1 MRDFNSNNPNE
12 PYSNQPE
19 GRGRGGADPDSK
31 VEKLVKT
38 AAQNLPTPESGFFER
53 LEEGSTEVFLQS
65 HLDANN
71 LVTEATALPVPA
83 PTVLTSQSAVNRL
96 WIVAVGAVAVC
107 AAGVMIWL
115 GVWNNVDDDLSLG
128 VALQRTAEKTS
139 LKMNLTLASHTHKI
153 RAAGGKVRLD
163 LTDATYE
170 IAVPETTWL
179 VDEAKSQIKT
189 ASGKYFDALGNLSLL
204 GFLHHIPKTEFEAI
218 RKLQPDAG
226 EPVSCEGFLCR
237 RYHSEINCDKFGR
250 CGIEAFVEI
259 ETGMLRLIEI
269 VDTKLADPTGQKIA
283 RLNMVAWDQP
293 LDEDLFVI
301 SEKLA
306 PEGQIA
312 KIAAVQGYVSF
323 RPVMHTRWSRAQQN
337 LALEIGDQIR
347 TNPRG
352 ASGVEFRLADR
363 SRVTVGPHSLVELVS
378 ANNLRLVQGDLRI
391 IQKGEGPLTVSGPD
405 DQKLDHDETAAYRVV
420 VKDGQ
425 QTLTRLDDDPLWL
438 AGFEGTS
445 QHDPTGSLVATIDGR
460 NVPLTVGYH
469 KVNVE
474 IRDQIARTV
483 IEQSF
488 VNHTDER
495 LEGVFY
501 FPLPQDASIS
511 GFGMWINGQLIE
523 ADVVEKQRAREIYET
538 ILRERRDPGLL
549 EWAGGNIFK
558 ARVFPILGRSEKRI
572 KITYTQVLPRRG
584 NRYVYHY
591 GLQSELLSQHPL
603 RELAIDVKVNSA
615 MPLAKINCPTHSTRD
630 SLTGNSAH
638 VEFSA
643 TEFTPKKDFE
653 VTVDVADN
661 APNVVVVPHR
671 RGDDGYFL
679 MQVSP
684 PSSGAVTIADTRQLL
699 VGGDPLKLLIVAD
712 TSASMNKNARQQQ
725 ADFVADLVSMLSPT
739 DKVNLVAADV
749 QPDWQQ
755 PDWQPGGED
764 AAAEMHRWLSDRDS
778 LGWTDLEKTFETISK
793 RVGAQTH
800 VIYVGDAMVST
811 YSSDLTEFSVKLKRM
826 FADLDQV
833 TVHGVSTGSS
843 FESRGLKAMAAIGGG
858 SWRKVSGSRTP
869 DQVAAEL
876 LHEIAAPALRD
887 MKVEFDGV
895 RVARLYPETLPN
907 LRNGQQ
913 QILLGRYLPTGD
925 DQSGTARITAMS
937 GDKEVSWSVPIKLAD
952 AESGN
957 SFVPR
962 LWARMHL
969 DYLLEQGSSEFIQD
983 QIIGLSEEFHIIT
996 PYTSLLVLESDA
1008 DRARFGVKRRFN
1020 MRDGEQFFADGRDN
1034 ANFELT
1040 QKQMQAAG
1048 NWRLGIQR
1056 QLLNQFATLGRP
1068 AMQSRNHWSGRWSRA
1083 KSSREQPR
1091 ATVIISDSAI
1101 PPVFLGAGDVP
1112 TRFLSD
1118 GPFNY
1123 NGVAMDDFVSLDKQ
1137 QARFTNLSS
1146 GLSDNYFASREKN
1159 EYGRSVFRSFGNGVD
1174 FDEDVRFLGRAAS
1187 RLESNFERLL
1197 SQQSA
1202 FNYEP
1207 ASLGFPDAGLPHSS
1221 TRSISSVGPSRA
1233 RTRLETRTR
1242 SVPVTRIR
1250 TETRTRNIN
1259 GRIETYQVQVP
1270 YTEHVTQSYAV
1281 NVPYVDV
1288 DLFSIISSGK
1298 KHLHV
1303 PAHPAYSLFPSLP
1316 NNQQATSAVEL
1327 PSDWSEEI
1335 RDLLQPL
1342 LHSTKFEGLDRGIE
1356 VQNSVTGFDT
1366 RFGYENSTTQQLILY
1381 RSGRWLT
1388 RTDPD
1393 KDQTRTDWCVDDRRN
1408 AAWKAFG
1415 TATRRFATP
1424 SDRHHN
1430 PLVNDAASLDV
1441 VLRARTTWKAD
1452 IEPIEGEPNQTR
1464 LTLKSWLGD
1473 SVELILDSERQVV
1486 VSVVN
1491 KNSQGNVTSSMK
1503 MSDFV
1508 QVSELWW
1515 PGKTESRDADGY
1527 LLSQTVTK
1535 VRLLDEVEFNTAVA
1549 EQVSDEKETLFLDI
1563 DPLRNLRSATAAIA
1577 AGKGTLADQL
1587 LRFYQ
1592 FQSQRRWDKARIHFD
1607 VIEELAGGRSAMDWL
1622 KIEFLLAS
1630 RRNEDLRLAIT
1641 EQVRRLAEN
1650 DRDKDK
1656 VPNNEYFLANHLIGR
1671 YGSLATEE
1679 RLAILDQLGPVFKND
1694 DTAINATRNISW
1706 REYRAALLDQLGLR
1720 NDATGIWEDLAADQR
1735 HLQNS
1740 QVNWLSRLFADG
1752 ELSNKALTRKRNRSR
1767 ILQLLDGWTMNSNS

>member
-1 MRDFNSNNPNE
+1 M
-12 PYSNQPE
+12 
-19 GRGRGGADPDSK
+19 
-31 VEKLVKT
+31 
-38 AAQNLPTPESGFFER
+38 
-53 LEEGSTEVFLQS
+53 
-65 HLDANN
+65 
-71 LVTEATALPVPA
+71 
-83 PTVLTSQSAVNRL
+83 
-96 WIVAVGAVAVC
+96 
-107 AAGVMIWL
+107 
-115 GVWNNVDDDLSLG
+115 
-128 VALQRTAEKTS
+128 
-139 LKMNLTLASHTHKI
+139 
-153 RAAGGKVRLD
+153 
-163 LTDATYE
+163 
-170 IAVPETTWL
+170 
-179 VDEAKSQIKT
+179 
-189 ASGKYFDALGNLSLL
+189 
-204 GFLHHIPKTEFEAI
+204 
-218 RKLQPDAG
+218 
-226 EPVSCEGFLCR
+226 
-237 RYHSEINCDKFGR
+237 
-250 CGIEAFVEI
+250 
-259 ETGMLRLIEI
+259 
-269 VDTKLADPTGQKIA
+269 
-283 RLNMVAWDQP
+283 
-293 LDEDLFVI
+293 
-301 SEKLA
+301 
-306 PEGQIA
+306 
-312 KIAAVQGYVSF
+312 
-323 RPVMHTRWSRAQQN
+323 
-337 LALEIGDQIR
+337 
-347 TNPRG
+347 
-352 ASGVEFRLADR
+352 
-363 SRVTVGPHSLVELVS
+363 VELVS
-378 ANNLRLVQGDLRI
+378 ENNLRLVRGDLRI

-425 QTLTRLDDDPLWL
+425 QTLTRLDDDPRWL

-549 EWAGGNIFK
+549 EWTGGNIFK
-558 ARVFPILGRSEKRI
+558 ARVFPILAESEKRI
-572 KITYTQVLPRRG
+572 KITYTQVLPRHG

-755 PDWQPGGED
+755 PDWQPGGEA
-764 AAAEMHRWLSDRDS
+764 AAAEMHSWLNDRDS
-778 LGWTDLEKTFETISK
+778 LGWTDLEKSFETISK

-811 YSSDLTEFSVKLKRM
+811 YSSDLAEFSAKLKRM

-937 GDKEVSWSVPIKLAD
+937 GDEEVSWSVPIKLAD

-1068 AMQSRNHWSGRWSRA
+1068 AMQRRNHGGGPWSRL
-1083 KSSREQPR
+1083 KSSLKQPR
-1091 ATVIISDSAI
+1091 VTVIASDSDSAI
-1101 PPVFLGAGDVP
+1101 PPVFLGGGDIP

-1118 GPFNY
+1118 GPFSY
-1123 NGVAMDDFVSLDKQ
+1123 NEVAMDDFVSLDKQ

-1146 GLSDNYFASREKN
+1146 GSSHDFFASSGEN
-1159 EYGRSVFRSFGNGVD
+1159 EYG
-1174 FDEDVRFLGRAAS
+1174 
-1187 RLESNFERLL
+1187 L
-1197 SQQSA
+1197 SLIHIS
-1202 FNYEP
+1202 EP
-1207 ASLGFPDAGLPHSS
+1207 
-1221 TRSISSVGPSRA
+1221 TR
-1233 RTRLETRTR
+1233 
-1242 SVPVTRIR
+1242 
-1250 TETRTRNIN
+1250 
-1259 GRIETYQVQVP
+1259 P
-1270 YTEHVTQSYAV
+1270 Y
-1281 NVPYVDV
+1281 
-1288 DLFSIISSGK
+1288 
-1298 KHLHV
+1298 
-1303 PAHPAYSLFPSLP
+1303 
-1316 NNQQATSAVEL
+1316 
-1327 PSDWSEEI
+1327 
-1335 RDLLQPL
+1335 
-1342 LHSTKFEGLDRGIE
+1342 
-1356 VQNSVTGFDT
+1356 
-1366 RFGYENSTTQQLILY
+1366 
-1381 RSGRWLT
+1381 
-1388 RTDPD
+1388 
-1393 KDQTRTDWCVDDRRN
+1393 
-1408 AAWKAFG
+1408 
-1415 TATRRFATP
+1415 
-1424 SDRHHN
+1424 
-1430 PLVNDAASLDV
+1430 
-1441 VLRARTTWKAD
+1441 
-1452 IEPIEGEPNQTR
+1452 
-1464 LTLKSWLGD
+1464 
-1473 SVELILDSERQVV
+1473 
-1486 VSVVN
+1486 
-1491 KNSQGNVTSSMK
+1491 
-1503 MSDFV
+1503 
-1508 QVSELWW
+1508 
-1515 PGKTESRDADGY
+1515 
-1527 LLSQTVTK
+1527 
-1535 VRLLDEVEFNTAVA
+1535 
-1549 EQVSDEKETLFLDI
+1549 
-1563 DPLRNLRSATAAIA
+1563 
-1577 AGKGTLADQL
+1577 
-1587 LRFYQ
+1587 
-1592 FQSQRRWDKARIHFD
+1592 
-1607 VIEELAGGRSAMDWL
+1607 
-1622 KIEFLLAS
+1622 
-1630 RRNEDLRLAIT
+1630 
-1641 EQVRRLAEN
+1641 
-1650 DRDKDK
+1650 
-1656 VPNNEYFLANHLIGR
+1656 
-1671 YGSLATEE
+1671 
-1679 RLAILDQLGPVFKND
+1679 
-1694 DTAINATRNISW
+1694 
-1706 REYRAALLDQLGLR
+1706 
-1720 NDATGIWEDLAADQR
+1720 
-1735 HLQNS
+1735 
-1740 QVNWLSRLFADG
+1740 
-1752 ELSNKALTRKRNRSR
+1752 
-1767 ILQLLDGWTMNSNS
+1767 